1 MKDMP
6 WEAFATAL
14 VFALAAGA
22 AWRWQEAVR
31 HRHPVSALTE
41 SWEQAQEQ
49 FPMPP
54 PLSSDADSSGTG
66 RPRESLLEVVKAN
79 PFSPQRRTVP
89 PSQPSAASAGGAS
102 TSSAAQAATLMY
114 KGRVALGATQRAIVE
129 DVAAKKTYFLQVGQ
143 EVAGYKVLD
152 ISETE
157 VVLSSSTT
165 QETLTLRLTP
175 KP

>member
-1 MKDMP
+1 MRETP
-6 WEAFATAL
+6 WDA
-14 VFALAAGA
+14 VVLAALLAVVAVA
-22 AWRWQEAVR
+22 AWRWQETVR

-54 PLSSDADSSGTG
+54 PLSSGADSSGTS
-66 RPRESLLEVVKAN
+66 RPRESLLDVVKTN

-89 PSQPSAASAGGAS
+89 PSPRPVGGAGGAGA
-102 TSSAAQAATLMY
+102 SSAAQAAKLVY
-114 KGRVALGATQRAIVE
+114 KGRVALGATRRAIVE
-129 DVAAKKTYFLQVGQ
+129 DMAAKKTYFLQVGQ

-157 VVLSSSTT
+157 VILSSVQTKD
-165 QETLTLRLTP
+165 QLVLRLTP